1 MHPQHPLS
9 PTVLKI
15 QPQMAVMYA
24 RKENNVGSTLKAP
37 LEPTLSGRLSI
48 KFSTLKSLLSQ
59 SKTLSSPELSPN
71 SISKIL
77 VVKTMI
83 VAVILRMRKNLLKN
97 LLKKLLKK
105 SQLRISVSP
114 LSVVWESPSKL
125 LSLTVLHLHLL
136 SQQLMPLMWLV
147 QSLQIHS
154 LQTPQSR
161 EPPNRLRSTPPP
173 RMRETTPT
181 TPMIVLPSRLL
192 LDSLPSLPAFLLSD
206 HCNAVFGCYIFSLN
220 RV

>member
-114 LSVVWESPSKL
+114 LSVV
-125 LSLTVLHLHLL
+125 
-136 SQQLMPLMWLV
+136 
-147 QSLQIHS
+147 
-154 LQTPQSR
+154 
-161 EPPNRLRSTPPP
+161 
-173 RMRETTPT
+173 
-181 TPMIVLPSRLL
+181 
-192 LDSLPSLPAFLLSD
+192 
-206 HCNAVFGCYIFSLN
+206 
-220 RV
+220 